1 MNIIILFL
9 FFLYILRGS
18 SFLHNK
24 ISYKKIST
32 SVSNKSIIFKN
43 EYKFYY
49 LKKEKNINQLHSLR
63 SSVSNLLNT
72 LKPIK
77 VRKLIEIVTFNK
89 IKNFLQENFLYYN
102 NLFNKCKLDRVI
114 IVLNVLLYLYL
125 NQIDKNKEKKIF
137 FHKGSLL
144 EVKDEQ
150 KCEKYKCNYSDIY
163 KNKNYK
169 TFFTSIFIHK
179 NILHLY
185 FNMSS
190 LISIYR
196 VISFIYTNNQILTV
210 FLLSGILSNVFS
222 YIYDMKYKNKNV
234 FLNDLIDQ
242 NYSNKIFYINRNNK
256 ITCGSSSSIYSLY
269 GMHITHII
277 FFYFKNRYIIN
288 TNFLYNFFYS
298 FITSLLLE
306 NVSHFNHILGFLF
319 GSLFSFFIILF
330 DKN

>member
-1 MNIIILFL
+1 MNIVILF
-9 FFLYILRGS
+9 FFSLYFLRGN
-18 SFLHNK
+18 SFHHNK
-24 ISYKKIST
+24 IIYKKINT
-32 SVSNKSIIFKN
+32 DNKSIIFKN
-43 EYKFYY
+43 KHKFYL
-49 LKKEKNINQLHSLR
+49 LKKEKNINQLYSIR
-63 SSVSNLLNT
+63 SPISNLLNNLNPT
-72 LKPIK
+72 N
-77 VRKLIEIVTFNK
+77 VRRIIEVVPFDK
-89 IKNFLQENFLYYN
+89 IKNVFHGYFSYYN
-102 NLFNKCKLDRVI
+102 SLFKKCKLDRI
-114 IVLNVLLYLYL
+114 IIALNTLLYLYL
-125 NQIDKNKEKKIF
+125 NQVDKNKEKKIF

-150 KCEKYKCNYSDIY
+150 RCEKYKCNYNDIY
-163 KNKNYK
+163 KNRNYK

-196 VISFIYTNNQILTV
+196 LISLIYTNNQILIV
-210 FLLSGILSNVFS
+210 FLLSGFLSNVFS
-222 YIYDMKYKNKNV
+222 YIYDMKQKNKNV
-234 FLNDLIDQ
+234 FLKDVVDQ
-242 NYSNKIFYINRNNK
+242 NYVNKNYFINRSNK

-269 GMHITHII
+269 GMHITYII

-288 TNFLYNFFYS
+288 TNFIYNFFYS

-306 NVSHFNHILGFLF
+306 NVSHFNHIFGFLC